1 MRCNEMRRIRKKNNP
16 HFNNG
21 CEREMYNSRRGCSV
35 GAAPLQSVVAQTSE
49 MGPAPN

>member
-1 MRCNEMRRIRKKNNP
+1 MRRIRKKNNP

-21 CEREMYNSRRGCSV
+21 CEIEMYDSSRGCSV
-35 GAAPLQSVVAQTSE
+35 GAARLQSVVAQISE